1 MRVIT
6 AFRLLT
12 ITTIFQIS
20 STTNPQFGI
29 VPLPNISVCTPLR
42 TNQQYFVAEPTP
54 CVKKQLTHKNQCN
67 IQLFE
72 PSLSHIKIKAFACS
86 MTIHTFQSVFY
97 FLGERFTE
105 RGDKVQHPLPSSDC
119 HFLAT
124 TKTLPAFGKLP
135 KSMTTCMLLIT
146 LFAPGMYGYLLLLVR
161 I

>member
-86 MTIHTFQSVFY
+86 MTIQTFRSVFY
-97 FLGERFTE
+97 LG
-105 RGDKVQHPLPSSDC
+105 GGN
-119 HFLAT
+119 A
-124 TKTLPAFGKLP
+124 LP
-135 KSMTTCMLLIT
+135 KEGTKFNTLSRQVTAIFWLL
-146 LFAPGMYGYLLLLVR
+146 LKLYLLLENYQNQ
-161 I
+161 